1 MLRDRLE
8 AAEVVLK
15 TAGLKGRP
23 LIIALDKVYKS
34 YTGKSALA
42 MAEVEVSTDTVY
54 SVEEIAEHFDVSPR
68 VINGLLAEAG
78 YQRKV
83 DGEWVPTGPGEELGD
98 FYDSDTLYWDEDI
111 LDIVK
116 GLLND

>member
-1 MLRDRLE
+1 MIRDHLE

-23 LIIALDKVYKS
+23 LIIALDKIYKS

-42 MAEVEVSTDTVY
+42 MADVTVY
-54 SVEEIAEHFDVSPR
+54 DGCVYSAEEIAERFDVSPR

-98 FYDSDTLYWDEDI
+98 FYDSDTLYWDEKI
-111 LDIVK
+111 LDVVK
-116 GLLND
+116 ELLND

>member
-15 TAGLKGRP
+15 TAGLKGKS
-23 LIIALDKVYKS
+23 LIIALDKIYKS
-34 YTGKSALA
+34 YTGKSALD
-42 MAEVEVSTDTVY
+42 MADVVIHDGYVY
-54 SVEEIAEHFDVSPR
+54 SVEEIAERFDVSPR

-83 DGEWVPTGPGEELGD
+83 DGEWEPIGPGEELGHFD
-98 FYDSDTLYWDEDI
+98 DSDALYWDEKI

-116 GLLND
+116 ELLND